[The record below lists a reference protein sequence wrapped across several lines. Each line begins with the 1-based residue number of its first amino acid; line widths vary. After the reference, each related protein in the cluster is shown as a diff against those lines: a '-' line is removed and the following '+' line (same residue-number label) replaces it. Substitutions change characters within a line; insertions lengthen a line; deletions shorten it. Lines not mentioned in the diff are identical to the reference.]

1 MAKNIYS
8 DEWIFLYIPNVYHAN
23 KVMKIVIASDSF
35 KGSLSSMDVAQA
47 ATRGIKA
54 IYPDCEVVPVNV
66 ADGGEGMMDAII
78 EAMGGEIVNITV
90 SDPLCRP
97 INARYG
103 IVGRKAIIEMA
114 AASGLPLLSPEER
127 NPWMTST
134 YGTGE
139 MIMDAIRRGC
149 CQLLVGIG
157 GSATN
162 DAGTG
167 MLQALGFK
175 FYDSN
180 GDEIIDCRGGR
191 LQDIAE
197 IDDGSVPQSVREA
210 EFIVA
215 CDVDTPFCGP
225 EGAAIVFAPQK
236 GADAEMVTK
245 LDAGMVSFAKLV
257 EEKYGIPIIRIA
269 GAGAAGGMGGTMR
282 GVLNATLKRGIDMVL
297 DVIGFNQKIKG
308 SDLII
313 TGEGKIDI
321 QTTKGKTVAGVMARA
336 QQQNIPVVA
345 ICGSVEECD
354 SLDKMGLAGIYPILE
369 KEVPLEVSMRP
380 DLAAANIEKTI
391 LRILQNNRH

>member
-8 DEWIFLYIPNVYHAN
+8 DEWIFLFIPNVYHAS

-35 KGSLSSMDVAQA
+35 KGSLSSTDVAQA

-54 IYPDCEVVPVNV
+54 IYPDCDVVPVNV
-66 ADGGEGMMDAII
+66 ADGGEGTVEAIV
-78 EAMGGEIVNITV
+78 EALDGEIVHVVV
-90 SDPLCRP
+90 SDPLGRP
-97 INARYG
+97 IQVRYG
-103 IVGRKAIIEMA
+103 IAGEKAIIEMA
-114 AASGLPLLSPEER
+114 AASGLPLLEPKER
-127 NPWMTST
+127 NPWLTST

-139 MIMDAIRRGC
+139 MIMDAIQRGC
-149 CQLLVGIG
+149 RQLLVGIG

-191 LQDIAE
+191 LQDIAD
-197 IDDGSVPQSVREA
+197 IDDGCVPQSVREA

-215 CDVDTPFCGP
+215 YDVNTPFCGP
-225 EGAAIVFAPQK
+225 EGASSMFAPQK
-236 GADAEMVTK
+236 GADAEMVVK

-257 EEKYGIPIIRIA
+257 EEKYGVQIEHIA

-297 DVIGFNQKIKG
+297 DVIGFNQKING
-308 SDLII
+308 ADLII

-321 QTTKGKTVAGVMARA
+321 QTTKGKTVAGVMARG

-354 SLDKMGLAGIYPILE
+354 SLEKMGLAGIYPILE

>member
-8 DEWIFLYIPNVYHAN
+8 VEWIFLFIPNVYHAS

-35 KGSLSSMDVAQA
+35 KGSLSSMQVAQA
-47 ATRGIKA
+47 AVRGIKA
-54 IYPDCEVVPVNV
+54 VYPDCEVVPVNV
-66 ADGGEGMMDAII
+66 ADGGEGTVEAIV
-78 EAMGGEIVNITV
+78 EALDGEIVHVVV
-90 SDPLCRP
+90 SDPLGRP
-97 INARYG
+97 IQVRYG
-103 IVGRKAIIEMA
+103 IAGEKAIIEMA
-114 AASGLPLLSPEER
+114 AASGLPLLEPKER
-127 NPWMTST
+127 NPWLTST

-139 MIMDAIRRGC
+139 MIMDAIQRGC
-149 CQLLVGIG
+149 RQLLVGIG

-197 IDDGSVPQSVREA
+197 IDDSSVPQSVREA

-225 EGAAIVFAPQK
+225 EGASSMFAPQK
-236 GADAEMVTK
+236 GADAEMVVK
-245 LDAGMVSFAKLV
+245 LDVGMASYAKVV
-257 EEKYGIPIIRIA
+257 ETKYGIPIIRIA

-297 DVIGFNQKIKG
+297 DVIGFNQKING
-308 SDLII
+308 ADLII

-321 QTTKGKTVAGVMARA
+321 QTTKGKTVAGVMARS

-345 ICGSVEECD
+345 ICGSVEKCD
-354 SLDKMGLAGIYPILE
+354 SLEKMGLAGIYPILE